1 MLKKITT
8 KVTLVLLLILCSSC
22 VTNFLWGARDY
33 REEISQFYIGSD
45 GRYVVFMGPE
55 YHYIFTDNSGILREV
70 LSLKQKGALGIGND
84 IVFELDDNNN
94 LQGDIVLEG
103 NVDLMAQEDAIR
115 LQLLGFIPNKKH
127 DIEIKINL
135 KGRRYSARFLSQKP
149 TAQDFD
155 KNRYFITVKYR
166 KSTGIAEGVGKA
178 AITPVAVTLD
188 AALLIGKVVIYP
200 FTLPYKSMG
209 IE

>member
-1 MLKKITT
+1 MLRKITT
-8 KVTLVLLLILCSSC
+8 KITLISLLLLSSSC

-33 REEISQFYIGSD
+33 KEEISQFYIGSD

-70 LSLKQKGALGIGND
+70 LSLKQKGALGVGSD
-84 IVFELDDNNN
+84 ILFELDDNNN
-94 LQGDIVLEG
+94 LEGDIILEG
-103 NVDLMAQEDAIR
+103 AIDLMSREDAIR
-115 LQLLGFIPNKKH
+115 LQLLGFIPNKKN
-127 DIEIKINL
+127 DIEIKIHL

-149 TAQDFD
+149 AAQEFD
-155 KNRYFITVKYR
+155 KNRYFVTVKYR
-166 KSTGIAEGVGKA
+166 KQTGIAAGVGKA